1 MKIKHRNLLTKEQFG
16 ELEHGKMYGVY
27 AEPGAGKTHMIK
39 NALMEYCREH
49 KKTAIYL
56 VHRLTLKEQTEA
68 DIEEELRKFEQAFF
82 GNGFTIMTYQSIEY
96 AYKHNLYHRVEPF
109 LDSDFVVCD
118 ESHYFVKD
126 SWNEQTD
133 YSIQFMEESQ
143 GTKVFLTGTPKEMHT
158 MDKLSA
164 MWNIETLVT
173 TNRQNNNLKAIR
185 IYEKDNDLLGHINQY
200 ANDTCKVFS
209 FVSGATERVLDMK
222 NEHGGAFIV
231 SKHNELYEEAD
242 HELIDIVVKG
252 EKGEHKGILSSY
264 KVWSTS
270 VWNEGVNIIDQN
282 LGVVCSFRP
291 RSSTE
296 FIQQFA
302 RARRSDIIG
311 CIVAPTTK
319 MLIGYRKKCEEELD
333 EILADDRRKF
343 NPRYMKMRELCLIE
357 SIRETNLMLD
367 MGFGQYVAS
376 IYTDIPVYNYGQIM
390 HDKKLSGYL
399 ETLVDVKMFD
409 ENQEQF
415 KQTLIDEYGV
425 RDSKRRKTVG
435 LKSFNKFLEEAGIKY
450 ELTSKKERSKKS
462 EYCNQKYWVVQK
474 CTENEASPIY
484 SKCLKNGTQNDEV
497 IQDNVSITIAQE
509 DDFKKQLSVFKLKS
523 NKTVDEGTNLM
534 LNAFMNNQMGA

>member
-1 MKIKHRNLLTKEQFG
+1 MKIKYRPLLSKENFG
-16 ELEHGKMYGVY
+16 ELEQGKMYGVY
-27 AEPGAGKTHMIK
+27 AEPGSGKTHMIK

-49 KKTAIYL
+49 KKTAVYL

-68 DIEEELRKFEQAFF
+68 DVEEELKKFEQEFF
-82 GNGFTIMTYQSIEY
+82 GNGFVIMTYQSIEY

-109 LDSDFVVCD
+109 LNSDFVVCD

-133 YSIQFMEESQ
+133 YSVQFMEESQ
-143 GTKVFLTGTPKEMHT
+143 GTKVFLTGTPKEMHV
-158 MDKLSA
+158 LSA
-164 MWNIETLVT
+164 MWDIETLVT

-200 ANDTCKVFS
+200 ANEKCKVFS
-209 FVSGATERVLDMK
+209 FVSGKSEQVYALKE
-222 NEHGGAFIV
+222 NHGGSYVA
-231 SKHNELYEEAD
+231 SKSNDLYKYVD
-242 HELIDIVVKG
+242 KELIDIVVKG
-252 EKGEHKGILSSY
+252 EQGKHHGILSSY

-270 VWNEGVNIIDQN
+270 VWNEGVNIIDEN
-282 LGVVCSFRP
+282 LAVVCSFRP

-319 MLIGYRKKCEEELD
+319 MLVGYRKKCEEELE
-333 EILADDRRKF
+333 EILADDRRRF
-343 NPRYMKMRELCLIE
+343 NPRFMKMRELCLIE

-390 HDKKLSGYL
+390 RNKKLGGYL
-399 ETLVDVKMFD
+399 DTLVDVKLFKD
-409 ENQEQF
+409 GQAILKEN
-415 KQTLIDEYGV
+415 LIEVHGV
-425 RDSKRRKTVG
+425 RDKNRKKIIGIT
-435 LKSFNKFLEEAGIKY
+435 SFNNFLKEEGIKY
-450 ELTSKKERSKKS
+450 ELISKKERSTKS
-462 EYCNQKYWVVQK
+462 EYCNQKYWMIKK
-474 CTENEASPIY
+474 CTENDASPIY
-484 SKCLKNGTQNDEV
+484 SNSVKNGTQNDEI
-497 IQDNVSITIAQE
+497 IQDDVSKDVAQE
-509 DDFKKQLSVFKLKS
+509 DDFNKQLSAFKFKS
-523 NKTVDEGTNLM
+523 NQTVDEGTNLM

>member
-1 MKIKHRNLLTKEQFG
+1 MKIKYRNLLTKEQFG

-39 NALMEYCREH
+39 NALMEYCREN

-56 VHRLTLKEQTEA
+56 VHRLTLKEQTET
-68 DIEEELRKFEQAFF
+68 DIEEELKKFKQEFF
-82 GNGFTIMTYQSIEY
+82 GNGFAVTTYQAIEY
-96 AYKHNLYHRVEPF
+96 AYKHNLYHKVESF

-133 YSIQFMEESQ
+133 YSVQFMEESQ
-143 GTKVFLTGTPKEMHT
+143 GTKVFLTGTPKEMHV
-158 MDKLSA
+158 LSA
-164 MWNIETLVT
+164 MWDIETLVT

-200 ANDTCKVFS
+200 ASEKCKVFS
-209 FVSGATERVLDMK
+209 FFSGKTELVLGMK
-222 NEHGGAFIV
+222 NEHGGAFVV

-252 EKGEHKGILSSY
+252 EQGKHNGILSTD

-270 VWNEGVNIIDQN
+270 VWNEGVNIIDPN
-282 LGVVCSFRP
+282 VAVVSSFRP

-311 CIVAPTTK
+311 CIVAPTAK
-319 MLIGYRKKCEEELD
+319 MLVGYRKKCEEELE
-333 EILADDRRKF
+333 EILADDRRRF
-343 NPRYMKMRELCLIE
+343 NPRFMKMRELCLIE
-357 SIRETNLMLD
+357 SIRETNQMLD

-390 HDKKLSGYL
+390 RDKKLSEYL
-399 ETLVDVKMFD
+399 DTLVGVKLF
-409 ENQEQF
+409 
-415 KQTLIDEYGV
+415 EYGQQTFKENMFELYGF
-425 RDSKRRKTVG
+425 RDKNRKKILGKT
-435 LKSFNKFLEEAGIKY
+435 SFNNFLKEAGIKY
-450 ELTSKKERSKKS
+450 KLDSKKERSTKS
-462 EYCNQKYWVVQK
+462 EYYGKTYWMIKK
-474 CTENEASPIY
+474 CTENDASSIY
-484 SKCLKNGTQNDEV
+484 SNSVKISTQNVEV
-497 IQDNVSITIAQE
+497 IQDDVSITVAHE
-509 DDFKKQLSVFKLKS
+509 DDFNKQLSAFKFKS
-523 NKTVDEGTNLM
+523 NQTVDEGTNLM
-534 LNAFMNNQMGA
+534 LSAFMNNQMGA

>member
-1 MKIKHRNLLTKEQFG
+1 MKIKHRNLLKKEDFG
-16 ELEHGKMYGVY
+16 ELERGKMYGAY
-27 AEPGAGKTHMIK
+27 GEPGSGKTHMIK
-39 NALMEYCREH
+39 NDFMEYCREN

-68 DIEEELRKFEQAFF
+68 DVEEELKKFKQEFF
-82 GNGFTIMTYQSIEY
+82 GNGFVIMTYQSIEY

-109 LDSDFVVCD
+109 LNSDFVVCD

-133 YSIQFMEESQ
+133 YSVQFMEESQ
-143 GTKVFLTGTPKEMHT
+143 GTKIFLTGTPKEMHV
-158 MDKLSA
+158 LSA
-164 MWNIETLVT
+164 MWDIETLIT

-185 IYEKDNDLLGHINQY
+185 VYDKDTDLLGHINQY
-200 ANDTCKVFS
+200 ASEKCKVFS
-209 FVSGATERVLDMK
+209 FVSGKTELVLGMK
-222 NEHGGAFIV
+222 NEHGGAFVV

-252 EKGEHKGILSSY
+252 GQGKHKGILSKY

-270 VWNEGVNIIDQN
+270 VWNEGVNIIDPN

-319 MLIGYRKKCEEELD
+319 MLVGYRKKCEEELD
-333 EILADDRRKF
+333 AILTDERREL
-343 NPRYMKMRELCLIE
+343 NPRYMKMRELCLVE
-357 SIRETNLMLD
+357 SIRETNQMLD

-390 HDKKLSGYL
+390 RDKKLSEYL
-399 ETLVDVKMFD
+399 STLVDVKLFKD
-409 ENQEQF
+409 GQAIFKEN
-415 KQTLIDEYGV
+415 LIEIHGV
-425 RDSKRRKTVG
+425 RDKNRKKIIGKT
-435 LKSFNKFLEEAGIKY
+435 SFNNFLKEAGIQYK
-450 ELTSKKERSKKS
+450 LDSKKERSTKS
-462 EYCNQKYWVVQK
+462 EYHGTTYWIIKK
-474 CTENEASPIY
+474 CTENDASPIY
-484 SKCLKNGTQNDEV
+484 SNSVKNSTQNDEI
-497 IQDNVSITIAQE
+497 IQDDVSIAVAHE
-509 DDFKKQLSVFKLKS
+509 ENFKKQLSAFKFKS
-523 NKTVDEGTNLM
+523 NQTVDEGTNLI

>member
-1 MKIKHRNLLTKEQFG
+1 MKIKYRPLLTKEDFE
-16 ELEHGKMYGVY
+16 ELEQGKMYGVY

-39 NALMEYCREH
+39 NALMEYCREN

-56 VHRLTLKEQTEA
+56 VHRLTLKEQTA
-68 DIEEELRKFEQAFF
+68 SDIEEELKKFEQAFF

-96 AYKHNLYHRVEPF
+96 AYKHNLYHRIEPF
-109 LDSDFVVCD
+109 LNSDFVVCD

-133 YSIQFMEESQ
+133 YSVQFMEESH
-143 GTKVFLTGTPKEMHT
+143 GTKVFLTGTPKEMHV
-158 MDKLSA
+158 LSA
-164 MWNIETLVT
+164 MWDIETLVT

-185 IYEKDNDLLGHINQY
+185 IYDKDTGLLGHINQY
-200 ANDTCKVFS
+200 ASENCKVFS
-209 FVSGATERVLDMK
+209 FVSGKTELVLGMK
-222 NEHGGAFIV
+222 NEHGGAFVV

-252 EKGEHKGILSSY
+252 EQGKHNGILSSY

-270 VWNEGVNIIDQN
+270 VWNEGVNIIDAS

-311 CIVAPTTK
+311 CIVAPTAK
-319 MLIGYRKKCEEELD
+319 MLVGYRKKCEDELD
-333 EILADDRRKF
+333 EILADDRRRF
-343 NPRYMKMRELCLIE
+343 NPRFMKMRELCLIE

-367 MGFGQYVAS
+367 MGFGQYIAS

-390 HDKKLSGYL
+390 RDKKISEYL
-399 ETLVDVKMFD
+399 ETLVGVKLF
-409 ENQEQF
+409 
-415 KQTLIDEYGV
+415 EYGQQTFKENMFEV
-425 RDSKRRKTVG
+425 YGFRDKNRKKILGKT
-435 LKSFNKFLEEAGIKY
+435 SFNNYVKEAGIKY
-450 ELTSKKERSKKS
+450 ELESKKERSTKS
-462 EYCNQKYWVVQK
+462 EYYGKTYWMIKK
-474 CTENEASPIY
+474 CTENDASPIY
-484 SKCLKNGTQNDEV
+484 SKSVKISTQNDEV
-497 IQDNVSITIAQE
+497 IQDGVSITVAQE
-509 DDFKKQLSVFKLKS
+509 EDFNKQLSAFKFKS
-523 NKTVDEGTNLM
+523 NQTVDEGTKLM

>member
-1 MKIKHRNLLTKEQFG
+1 MRIKHRPLLSKEDFG
-16 ELEHGKMYGVY
+16 ELEQGKMYGVY

-39 NALMEYCREH
+39 NALMEYCREN

-68 DIEEELRKFEQAFF
+68 DIEKELEKFEQAFF

-109 LDSDFVVCD
+109 LNSDFVICD

-133 YSIQFMEESQ
+133 YSVQFMEESQ
-143 GTKVFLTGTPKEMHT
+143 GTKIFLTGTPKEMHV
-158 MDKLSA
+158 LSA
-164 MWNIETLVT
+164 MWDIETLVT

-185 IYEKDNDLLGHINQY
+185 IYDKDTDLLRHISQY
-200 ANDTCKVFS
+200 ANDECKVFS
-209 FVSGATERVLDMK
+209 FVSGKTELVLGMK
-222 NEHGGAFIV
+222 NEHGGAFVV

-252 EKGEHKGILSSY
+252 EQGKHNGILSTD

-270 VWNEGVNIIDQN
+270 VWNEGVNIIDEN

-311 CIVAPTTK
+311 CIVAPTAK
-319 MLIGYRKKCEEELD
+319 MLVGYRKKCEEELE
-333 EILADDRRKF
+333 EILVDDRRRF
-343 NPRYMKMRELCLIE
+343 NPHFMKMRELCLIE
-357 SIRETNLMLD
+357 SIGETNQMLH

-390 HDKKLSGYL
+390 RDKRLSEYL
-399 ETLVDVKMFD
+399 NTLVDVKLF
-409 ENQEQF
+409 
-415 KQTLIDEYGV
+415 EYGQGIFKENMFEV
-425 RDSKRRKTVG
+425 HGFRDKNRKKILGKT
-435 LKSFNKFLEEAGIKY
+435 SFNSFLKEAGIKY
-450 ELTSKKERSKKS
+450 ELDSKKERSTKS
-462 EYCNQKYWVVQK
+462 EYFGKTYWVIK
-474 CTENEASPIY
+474 MCTQNDASPIY
-484 SKCLKNGTQNDEV
+484 SNSVKISTQNDE
-497 IQDNVSITIAQE
+497 IMQDDVSIAVAQE
-509 DDFKKQLSVFKLKS
+509 DDFNKQLSAFKFKS
-523 NKTVDEGTNLM
+523 NQTVDEGTNLM
-534 LNAFMNNQMGA
+534 LNAFMNKGIGA